1 MNYVSSG
8 VFVVTD
14 VIARSKNLALNNEHL
29 TAPAFVTLNHVPL
42 KTVIHKEA
50 VFIRVGLETNA
61 SPT

>member
-14 VIARSKNLALNNEHL
+14 VIARTKNLALNEHL